1 MKKLIIL
8 GLIVIFLTG
17 CLPQPIEST
26 TVNVDTIATLVAAT
40 LTAEPQSKDNPDL
53 TAVAS
58 VSTVTPDPAVPT
70 SDPSTPTLTPTSTNT
85 PTATST
91 PTDSSTPTDTST
103 PTLAPEDPVL
113 SLGAPSVKDTFDNGS
128 IIYQYSDS
136 EFSFQV
142 EDDQFVM
149 VAEKTNSYETWSLSW
164 EDLTNFYL
172 EITGTFGQDC
182 AGRDRYGMIFRA
194 PDTSEGYLITI
205 SCDGSYRLST
215 YQSEDDEY
223 TVIKNWTSS
232 EHINSG
238 AGGVNRLGVLVKG
251 TKITGYI
258 NGRQVFELNDSTF
271 SHGRFGVLVKASNT
285 AGFTAY
291 LTQVV
296 YWKLP

>member
-1 MKKLIIL
+1 MKKILVFGLSIIL
-8 GLIVIFLTG
+8 LTG
-17 CLPQPIEST
+17 CLPQQIEPTADVS
-26 TVNVDTIATLVAAT
+26 DIIATLVAAT
-40 LTAEPQSKDNPDL
+40 LTFEPEPKDQPGQ
-53 TAVAS
+53 TVIAS
-58 VSTVTPDPAVPT
+58 VSTVTPDPAVQATDTPEFTPT
-70 SDPSTPTLTPTSTNT
+70 FTLTPTPTATATLT
-85 PTATST
+85 PTAT
-91 PTDSSTPTDTST
+91 DAST

-113 SLGAPSVKDTFDNGS
+113 SLGVPSAKDTFDNGS

-149 VAEKTNSYETWSLSW
+149 IGKKTNSYETWSLSW

-182 AGRDRYGMIFRA
+182 SGKDRYGMIFRA

-205 SCDGSYRLST
+205 SCDGQYRLST
-215 YQSEDDEY
+215 YESGDDEY

-232 EHINSG
+232 SSINQG
-238 AGGVNRLGVLVKG
+238 AGGENRLGVKVKG
-251 TKITGYI
+251 DKITGYI
-258 NGRQVFELNDSTF
+258 NGLKIFEVNDSTF
-271 SHGRFGVLVKASNT
+271 SHGRFGVVVKATNT

-291 LTQVV
+291 LDQVV